1 MDDFG
6 VLFFL
11 AGLAIVVTV
20 LHILLK
26 QAGREEYAYLTLI
39 LGLIVALMK
48 VIPYVTD
55 LCEEVSTVINLY

>member
-55 LCEEVSTVINLY
+55 LFEEVSTVINLY

>member
-11 AGLAIVVTV
+11 AGLAIAVTI

-39 LGLIVALMK
+39 FGLIIALMK
-48 VIPYVTD
+48 VIPYVAD
-55 LCEEVSTVINLY
+55 LFEEVSAVIKLY